1 MSDIEQLI
9 STARTLSGDESIGA
23 AGIFA
28 LKDQYLKLV
37 GWSTVGG
44 LAGSAVAGELGDVAG
59 SVGGMHAQRNDAAQ
73 KAGFDGYR
81 VLVAVG
87 DSQIHLFDWL
97 TNEGASKLYFSIDRA
112 SVEVSIKKFGMSRRV
127 YIKNLTSGET
137 LGLQGNVSP
146 ISSVSNGDK
155 TVIKALKP

>member
-9 STARTLSGDESIGA
+9 STAKTLSGDESIGA

-59 SVGGMHAQRNDAAQ
+59 SRGAAALVL
-73 KAGFDGYR
+73 AGAA
-81 VLVAVG
+81 VAV
-87 DSQIHLFDWL
+87 
-97 TNEGASKLYFSIDRA
+97 EGSCGRH
-112 SVEVSIKKFGMSRRV
+112 R
-127 YIKNLTSGET
+127 
-137 LGLQGNVSP
+137 
-146 ISSVSNGDK
+146 
-155 TVIKALKP
+155 